1 MLASKVQILL
11 EIWTEVHVLPIQN
24 CKILLGSCSSCWQ
37 IWSLYDLTVLTC
49 SKMAVDNAQIH
60 LHCLCR
66 VDNAL
71 IHLQCLCRVDW
82 YVLKEHNAR
91 KISKLRCCQPGS
103 ASFSASEFRRASCI
117 FLKSSVPLF
126 WPSFGPRVSVPTKCF
141 SEVWTG
147 DHPTSFGHISWS
159 LCWWPPSSDVMF
171 FFRCFEGIVF
181 VHRWQTVSL
190 INALKTVAVVINL
203 AMLFLVMLYWQ

>member
-82 YVLKEHNAR
+82 YVLKEHITHAKYPSCDAAN
-91 KISKLRCCQPGS
+91 LGPQV
-103 ASFSASEFRRASCI
+103 FLHQNSEE
-117 FLKSSVPLF
+117 
-126 WPSFGPRVSVPTKCF
+126 PRVFFWSLLFLCFGHRLVLESVSLLSVSQRSGLVTIQQALVIFRGACA
-141 SEVWTG
+141 G
-147 DHPTSFGHISWS
+147 DHPALM
-159 LCWWPPSSDVMF
+159 LCF
-171 FFRCFEGIVF
+171 FFGASKAS
-181 VHRWQTVSL
+181 SL
-190 INALKTVAVVINL
+190 YTDDKLSL
-203 AMLFLVMLYWQ
+203 LSMH